1 MARIIETLDGVQFSR
16 TDFEEFSPLNC
27 LAYFFSD
34 REVALLVSVLRYAEW
49 PARWE
54 NRDADLDLVYTLA
67 DKLMA
72 TCDISLQLN
81 RIASALY
88 AEPDSGQLAI
98 LSEAGISD
106 QNSIAQIILAQGENQ
121 TDYTEVLTNVATV
134 LGYVAAAA

>member
-1 MARIIETLDGVQFSR
+1 MARTIETLEGVQFSK
-16 TDFEEFSPLNC
+16 TDLETFNPLNC

-54 NRDADLDLVYTLA
+54 NRDADLDLVFTLE

-72 TCDISLQLN
+72 VCDIGLQLN

-88 AEPDSGQLAI
+88 LEPDEAQLQI
-98 LSEAGISD
+98 LADAGISD
-106 QNSIAQIILAQGENQ
+106 SQSIASLIAGEQ
-121 TDYTEVLTNVATV
+121 TDYTEVIGTVATI
-134 LGYVAAAA
+134 LGYVAAA

>member
-1 MARIIETLDGVQFSR
+1 MARTIETLDGVQFSK
-16 TDFEEFSPLNC
+16 TDLDTFNPLNC

-54 NRDADLDLVYTLA
+54 NRDADLDLVFTLE

-72 TCDISLQLN
+72 VCDINLQLN

-88 AEPDSGQLAI
+88 LEPDESQLKVLAD
-98 LSEAGISD
+98 AGIVDSG
-106 QNSIAQIILAQGENQ
+106 SIASLISDNE
-121 TDYTEVLTNVATV
+121 TDYAEVIGTVATV
-134 LGYVAAAA
+134 LGYVAAA

>member
-1 MARIIETLDGVQFSR
+1 MARIVETLEGVQFSK
-16 TDFEEFSPLNC
+16 TDLETFNPLNC

-54 NRDADLDLVYTLA
+54 NRDADLDLVFTLE

-72 TCDISLQLN
+72 VCDINLQLN

-88 AEPDSGQLAI
+88 LEPDEAQLQI
-98 LSEAGISD
+98 LADAGIVDS
-106 QNSIAQIILAQGENQ
+106 QSIASLMAGEQ
-121 TDYTEVLTNVATV
+121 TDYTEVIGTVATI
-134 LGYVAAAA
+134 LGYVAAA

>member
-1 MARIIETLDGVQFSR
+1 MTRTIETLEGVQFSK
-16 TDFEEFSPLNC
+16 TDLETFNPLNC

-54 NRDADLDLVYTLA
+54 DRDADLDLVFTLE

-72 TCDISLQLN
+72 VCNIELQLN

-88 AEPDSGQLAI
+88 VEPDTTQLQI
-98 LSEAGISD
+98 LAQAGVTD
-106 QNSIAQIILAQGENQ
+106 VNSIAQLLYASNGEQ
-121 TDYTEVLTNVATV
+121 ADYTEVLTEVATV
-134 LGYVAAAA
+134 LGYVAALA